1 MNMRRNKKMKN
12 KKWILVITFFVA
24 STSLNL
30 RAFGQDNENTRPTL
44 RGLQGMFVHVEP
56 LDPQIEK
63 GGLTKNQIQA
73 DTELKLHSA
82 GINVLT
88 REEFLKISG
97 HPYLYVCVNISIL
110 KTQITRYL
118 FYIIIE
124 LNQEVVLVR
133 APDTK
138 VSAATWSA
146 GGWGIDF
153 SLDNIRQTVKTQVDR
168 FISVYLAETRK

>member
-1 MNMRRNKKMKN
+1 MKN
-12 KKWILVITFFVA
+12 NKSILVIIVLAA
-24 STSLNL
+24 SLSLNP
-30 RAFGQDNENTRPTL
+30 RALGQDDEATRPTL
-44 RGLQGMFVHVEP
+44 RGLQGIFVHVEP
-56 LDPQIEK
+56 LAPQIEK

-73 DTELKLHSA
+73 DTELKLKSA
-82 GINVLT
+82 GISVLT
-88 REEFLKISG
+88 REEFLKLSG
-97 HPYLYVCVNISIL
+97 HPYLYVSVNISVL

-118 FYIIIE
+118 FYIRIE

-138 VSAATWSA
+138 VSTVTWSA

-168 FISVYLAETRK
+168 FINAYLAENRH